1 MSFFLFILCC
11 LVSRISLSHLSL
23 SLQPSMSVALAN
35 MSLEARGTHATKKDL
50 PSAVM
55 LAMYMEWHVH
65 CTFDYDAK

>member
-1 MSFFLFILCC
+1 
-11 LVSRISLSHLSL
+11 
-23 SLQPSMSVALAN
+23 MSVALAN